1 MREFKSSSPGHQAP
15 VITLPAKPDI
25 SSGVTSYDPEL
36 NSTKLVGYETGA
48 AIIPITP
55 PHVKPSDT
63 SLWSWDES
71 IKHKINKLE
80 VNKGIAAWMD
90 YDASFANWV
99 KSCVAMH
106 VENDYDE
113 TVCPV
118 PDRWR
123 GEIGGSI
130 TVIKAD
136 CIPGKRNRH
145 GGQDIGTVVDGVYH
159 VMQGPV

>member
-25 SSGVTSYDPEL
+25 SSGVTS
-36 NSTKLVGYETGA
+36 NSTKLVELA
-48 AIIPITP
+48 PQVIPITP
-55 PHVKPSDT
+55 SNVKPSDT

-136 CIPGKRNRH
+136 CIPGKRNGH
-145 GGQDIGTVVDGVYH
+145 GGQDIGMVVEGVYH
-159 VMQGPV
+159 VMQGPE